1 MAAHAQSALTGP
13 RKVAILLAALGEEAA
28 SLVLR
33 QLTEREVEAVAGE
46 LAILEPVQP
55 EVARQVLQEITDIGD
70 APAPVSAGGDYARHV
85 VLRAFGEENGH
96 QVLTRVPALN
106 KRTSVQLEGLRMA
119 EPKLLAMLLQE
130 EHPQTTALILT
141 QLEPEQA
148 SAVLS
153 RLPDEIAADVVKRV
167 AELKQFSPE
176 MAVAVASILQQKLR
190 SFGDQ
195 ERQKFPGLQS
205 AADIMTRLHTSR
217 ATPLLE
223 ALEQAQPNLAIGIRN
238 LMFTFEDLL
247 TVPETSLREWHA
259 ALDKKTLALALK
271 GASVEVTNHILKG
284 MSSRA
289 AQMIREDLEA
299 LGPTRA
305 REVTKAQEEAIA
317 VARQLEAE
325 GKLVLRVDGDDEF
338 VV

>member
-176 MAVAVASILQQKLR
+176 MAVAVA
-190 SFGDQ
+190 
-195 ERQKFPGLQS
+195 
-205 AADIMTRLHTSR
+205 
-217 ATPLLE
+217 
-223 ALEQAQPNLAIGIRN
+223 LEQAQPNLAIGIRN

-289 AQMIREDLEA
+289 AQMIREDIEA